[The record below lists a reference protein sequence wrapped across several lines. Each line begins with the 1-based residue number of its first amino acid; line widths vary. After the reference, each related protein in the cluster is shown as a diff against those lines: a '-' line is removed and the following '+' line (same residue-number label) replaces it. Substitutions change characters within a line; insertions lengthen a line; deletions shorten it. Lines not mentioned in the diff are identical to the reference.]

1 MQQVVESEYHFLPTE
16 RPLIPG
22 SAATPEHPFGRKLGY
37 VCIAMLLVLTG
48 TFGNALVT
56 VNVPNLSGS
65 FGGYV
70 TEVSWFPAI
79 YVAFAVTANLA
90 LVKARIQFGLARA
103 TSALLIMYALAA
115 ALSLLVPGFATSVLV
130 RAASGLAGAMM
141 TALILYNLMQ
151 VFPAKI
157 RPKALVTGLGLQ
169 QMGVPL
175 ARLVPVE
182 MLALNHWQSLHLM
195 EIGLALATLAA
206 ITALPLPQAERSKV
220 FEPLDFLTFALVL
233 PAMVLICG
241 VMSEGRLVWWFDT
254 PWLGWALAAAVP
266 LLALAFLIEH
276 RRATPL
282 LQVGWIGST
291 ELLRFVA
298 VAVLVRLALAEQTY
312 GAVGLLTSGGL
323 TNDQLRTLFVL
334 VSIAMLAGTLTAAV
348 AMSEPR
354 LRYMIAIAAL
364 LIALGSWIEGGATN
378 LTRPPQLYLS
388 EMLIGFGTT
397 LFIGPALV
405 FGFLRMLAHGPSY
418 LITFVVFFNMTQN
431 LGGLAGSAFLGTY
444 QVRQTHAHAETIF
457 ERIRADDPQAVTR
470 LQRNSGAISG
480 VVADPRLQSAQ
491 GGAILAGRVTA
502 EATVLAYNDVSMLVA
517 LMALLTAGYVL
528 YLMGLDN
535 LKLRIAK
542 RGVRT

>member
-1 MQQVVESEYHFLPTE
+1 MQQLVESEYHFLPTE

-22 SAATPEHPFGRKLGY
+22 SAATPEHPFKRKVGY
-37 VCIAMLLVLTG
+37 VLIAMLLVLTG
-48 TFGNALVT
+48 NFGNAMVT
-56 VNVPNLSGS
+56 VHVPNLSGAL
-65 FGGYV
+65 GGYV
-70 TEVSWFPAI
+70 TEISWFPAI
-79 YVAFAVTANLA
+79 FVAFAVTANLA
-90 LVKARIQFGLARA
+90 LVKARIQFGLAKA
-103 TSALLIMYALAA
+103 TSALLITYATAA
-115 ALSLLVPGFATSVLV
+115 AISLLLPGFASFALV
-130 RAASGLAGAMM
+130 RAASGLASAMM

-182 MLALNHWQSLHLM
+182 MLALNHSRSLHLM
-195 EIGLALATLAA
+195 EIALALGTLAA
-206 ITALPLPQAERSKV
+206 ITALPLPQAERERV
-220 FEPLDFLTFALVL
+220 FEPLDFVTFALVL

-241 VMSEGRLVWWFDT
+241 VINQGRLVWWFDT
-254 PWLGWALAAAVP
+254 PWLGWALVAAIP
-266 LLALAFLIEH
+266 LLAAAFLIEH
-276 RRATPL
+276 RRARPL

-291 ELLRFVA
+291 ELLRFIA
-298 VAVLVRLALAEQTY
+298 VALLVRLALAEQTY

-323 TNDQLRTLFVL
+323 TNDQLHTLFAL
-334 VSIAMLAGTLTAAV
+334 VSIAMLAGTVTAALV
-348 AMSEPR
+348 LTEPR
-354 LRYMIAIAAL
+354 LRYMIASAAL
-364 LIALGSWIEGGATN
+364 LIALGSFIEGGATN

-431 LGGLAGSAFLGTY
+431 LGGLVGSALLGSY

-457 ERIRADDPQAVTR
+457 ERIRADDPQVVTR
-470 LQRNSGAISG
+470 LQKNAGAISG
-480 VVADPRLQSAQ
+480 VVADPRLQNVEGDS
-491 GGAILAGRVTA
+491 ILANRVNA

-535 LKLRIAK
+535 LKQLLAM
-542 RGVRT
+542 RGAGT